1 MATEVLT
8 LQHEVAVLRRQVGRP
23 RPLVAGSSGSLR
35 VDPAAAVPAADA
47 PAGHTGDATGL
58 APSPR
63 YPQMTVPEP
72 TRSPVAE
79 QADPRID
86 LPARAR
92 EPTVGGIAGYT
103 ANSSAWD
110 TGSADRPSGESCA
123 PTGLARHHEMR
134 TPEAV
139 AKNAER
145 IARTTEGVTA
155 VMPAMVGVVVDGVE
169 QSGGAGASV
178 PPRSQQRPGAPQRD
192 SAYPPQSSQVAFS
205 SGLRDAKNQP

>member
-1 MATEVLT
+1 MVCLFRWLIILARSESAMATEVLT

-35 VDPAAAVPAADA
+35 VDPAAAAPATDA

-92 EPTVGGIAGYT
+92 EPTVGVSPGTRRTHPPGIPAQRT
-103 ANSSAWD
+103 
-110 TGSADRPSGESCA
+110 DRPA
-123 PTGLARHHEMR
+123 NPARPRAWPGTTRCGHRRRWPR
-134 TPEAV
+134 T
-139 AKNAER
+139 R
-145 IARTTEGVTA
+145 RG
-155 VMPAMVGVVVDGVE
+155 
-169 QSGGAGASV
+169 S
-178 PPRSQQRPGAPQRD
+178 RAPQKASPR
-192 SAYPPQSSQVAFS
+192 
-205 SGLRDAKNQP
+205 